1 MRRLFRVGLVWMCI
15 LGAAPAGTGWADDDF
30 RREGSE
36 ESRKL
41 KDALEGK
48 PPPALHVKG
57 WMNIDGKSLRLDDL
71 QGRVVLIDFWGTW
84 CGPCRAAMPHLKEL
98 YAKYKK
104 DGLVIVGIHTTEDAE
119 TMPEFIQAQEIPWP
133 VAVDVANMTV
143 DAFAVDSFPDYYVVD
158 RRGIL
163 RVADLQNADVDRVV
177 EILLN
182 EKP

>member
-1 MRRLFRVGLVWMCI
+1 MQRLVAFGLVAICI
-15 LGAAPAGTGWADDDF
+15 VGTALAGTAWADDDF

-48 PPPALHVKG
+48 PPPPLHVEG
-57 WMNIDGKSLRLDDL
+57 WRNIDGESLQLADL
-71 QGRVVLIDFWGTW
+71 RGRVVLIDFWGTW

-98 YAKYKK
+98 YAKHKK
-104 DGLVIVGIHTTEDAE
+104 DGLVIVGIHTTGGAE
-119 TMPEFIQAQEIPWP
+119 AMPEFIEEQEIPWP
-133 VAVDVANMTV
+133 VAVDVEGKTV
-143 DAFAVDSFPDYYVVD
+143 EAFAVDSFPDYYLID
-158 RRGIL
+158 RRGML

-177 EILLN
+177 EILLK